1 MGLCV
6 DSPSRVNMRIM
17 NLKLL
22 FLVALSLG
30 CSWVGSV
37 DASVPGGGTFD
48 PFLLALKP
56 SVQMSPLPAWMESPA
71 RIDPEASCIEVGIPP
86 LWRQS
91 VVDMYAVTLVF
102 DDAGDGGPV
111 LEWRSHDRTHTS
123 KISYGLGEVDNP
135 VGLNSRT
142 VLLPQAL
149 TKDGG
154 TLVILY
160 KGKFDSLMSVAIR
173 PCRENAT
180 AVIGSRNAP
189 ALIDEGF
196 QVYEDREVNGIHLTP
211 LSGDLQRGSIV
222 EAELSAPVEL
232 LEDSIEFVAPLDGS
246 VEGGMIKLEALGLD
260 PEAQLLVEVN
270 KKTIGNISFP
280 GFELNDPSL
289 VTDWNGRLIL
299 AGWRKGSLFV
309 PAKYL
314 APGENSIVISLKRS
328 EMETG
333 RKVFLR
339 NSQIHL
345 RFAPRPFT
353 EPNTPDVQPN
363 FDAEVGKEVVGKPDF
378 HLPESA
384 LVPSDPVRQ

>member
-1 MGLCV
+1 
-6 DSPSRVNMRIM
+6 MRIIR
-17 NLKLL
+17 L
-22 FLVALSLG
+22 FIMVALASGCAWGRAFDPSLP
-30 CSWVGSV
+30 
-37 DASVPGGGTFD
+37 AGGTFD

-56 SVQMSPLPAWMESPA
+56 AVQMSPLPAWMESPA
-71 RIDPEASCIEVGIPP
+71 RIDPEGSCIEVGIPP

-91 VVDMYAVTLVF
+91 VVDRYAVTLVF
-102 DDAGDGGPV
+102 DDAGDGGPI
-111 LEWRSHDRTHTS
+111 LEWRSQDRSHTS
-123 KISYGLGEVDNP
+123 TISYGLGEGDNP

-160 KGKFDSLMSVAIR
+160 RGKFDLLMSVAVR
-173 PCRENAT
+173 PCRENVT

-189 ALIDEGF
+189 SLMDEGL
-196 QVYEDREVNGIHLTP
+196 QVYEDREVNGIPLTP
-211 LSGDLQRGSIV
+211 LSGDLHKGTIV
-222 EAELSAPVEL
+222 EAELSAP
-232 LEDSIEFVAPLDGS
+232 LEPLESGIEFVAPLDGP
-246 VEGGMIKLEALGLD
+246 VEGAMLKLETLGLD
-260 PEAQLLVEVN
+260 PEASLLVEVN
-270 KKTIGNISFP
+270 KKPIGIINFP
-280 GFELNDPSL
+280 GFELNDPSI

-309 PAKYL
+309 PAKFL
-314 APGENSIVISLKRS
+314 TAGDNSIVVSLKRS

-353 EPNTPDVQPN
+353 EPLTIDSQSTIDV
-363 FDAEVGKEVVGKPDF
+363 EVGKEVNVQTDF
-378 HLPESA
+378 ELLEDVVLPK
-384 LVPSDPVRQ
+384 VPVAP

>member
-1 MGLCV
+1 
-6 DSPSRVNMRIM
+6 MRIIH
-17 NLKLL
+17 LL
-22 FLVALSLG
+22 IMAALASGCAWGRAFDPSLP
-30 CSWVGSV
+30 
-37 DASVPGGGTFD
+37 AGGTFD

-56 SVQMSPLPAWMESPA
+56 AVQMSPLPAWMESPA
-71 RIDPEASCIEVGIPP
+71 RIDPEGSCIEVGIPP

-91 VVDMYAVTLVF
+91 AVDRYAVTLVF
-102 DDAGDGGPV
+102 DDAGDGGPI
-111 LEWRSHDRTHTS
+111 LEWRSQDRSHTS
-123 KISYGLGEVDNP
+123 TISYGLGEGDNP

-160 KGKFDSLMSVAIR
+160 PGKFDLLMSVAVR
-173 PCRENAT
+173 PCRENTT

-189 ALIDEGF
+189 SLMDEGL
-196 QVYEDREVNGIHLTP
+196 QVYEDREVNGIPLTP
-211 LSGDLQRGSIV
+211 LSGDLHKGTIV
-222 EAELSAPVEL
+222 EAELSAP
-232 LEDSIEFVAPLDGS
+232 LEPLESGIEFVAPLDGP
-246 VEGGMIKLEALGLD
+246 VEGAMLKLETLGLD
-260 PEAQLLVEVN
+260 PEASLLVEVN
-270 KKTIGNISFP
+270 KKPIGSINFP
-280 GFELNDPSL
+280 GFELNDPSI

-309 PAKYL
+309 PARFLL
-314 APGENSIVISLKRS
+314 AGDNSIVVSLKRS

-353 EPNTPDVQPN
+353 EPLTIDSQSTIDV
-363 FDAEVGKEVVGKPDF
+363 EVGKEVNVQTDF
-378 HLPESA
+378 ELPEDVV
-384 LVPSDPVRQ
+384 LPKVPVAP

>member
-1 MGLCV
+1 
-6 DSPSRVNMRIM
+6 MRIIR
-17 NLKLL
+17 L
-22 FLVALSLG
+22 FIMVALASGCAWGRAFDPSLP
-30 CSWVGSV
+30 
-37 DASVPGGGTFD
+37 AGGTFD

-56 SVQMSPLPAWMESPA
+56 AVQMSPLPAWMESPA
-71 RIDPEASCIEVGIPP
+71 RIDPEGSCIEVGIPP

-91 VVDMYAVTLVF
+91 VVDRYAVTLVF
-102 DDAGDGGPV
+102 DDAGDGGPI
-111 LEWRSHDRTHTS
+111 LEWRSQDRSHTS
-123 KISYGLGEVDNP
+123 TISYGLGEGDNP

-160 KGKFDSLMSVAIR
+160 RGKFDLLMSVAVR
-173 PCRENAT
+173 PCRENVT

-189 ALIDEGF
+189 SLMDEGL
-196 QVYEDREVNGIHLTP
+196 QVYEDREVNGIPLTP
-211 LSGDLQRGSIV
+211 LSGDLHKGTIV
-222 EAELSAPVEL
+222 EAELSAP
-232 LEDSIEFVAPLDGS
+232 LEPLESGIEFVAPLDGP
-246 VEGGMIKLEALGLD
+246 VEGAMLKLETLGLD
-260 PEAQLLVEVN
+260 PEASLLVEVN
-270 KKTIGNISFP
+270 KKPIGIINFP
-280 GFELNDPSL
+280 GFELNDPSI

-309 PAKYL
+309 PARFLL
-314 APGENSIVISLKRS
+314 AGDNSIVVSLKRS

-353 EPNTPDVQPN
+353 EPLTIDSQSTIDV
-363 FDAEVGKEVVGKPDF
+363 EVGKEVNVQTDF
-378 HLPESA
+378 ELLEDVVLPK
-384 LVPSDPVRQ
+384 VPVAP

>member
-1 MGLCV
+1 MAIV
-6 DSPSRVNMRIM
+6 TPFVQMRII
-17 NLKLL
+17 NLKVL
-22 FLVALSLG
+22 FLLALALG
-30 CSWVGSV
+30 CSWGYALDTSM
-37 DASVPGGGTFD
+37 PGGGTFD

-71 RIDPEASCIEVGIPP
+71 HIDPEASCIEVVIPP

-91 VVDMYAVTLVF
+91 TVDMYAVTLVF
-102 DDAGDGGPV
+102 DDTGDGGPV
-111 LEWRSHDRTHTS
+111 LEWRSQDRGHSST
-123 KISYGLGEVDNP
+123 ISHGLGEVDKP

-154 TLVILY
+154 TLMILY
-160 KGKFDSLMSVAIR
+160 KGKFDSLMSVAVR

-196 QVYEDREVNGIHLTP
+196 QVYEDREVNGIRMTP
-211 LSGDLQRGSIV
+211 LSGDLQRGTIV
-222 EAELSAPVEL
+222 EAELSAPVEP

-246 VEGGMIKLEALGLD
+246 VEGAMLKLETLGLD
-260 PEAQLLVEVN
+260 PEAHLLVEVN
-270 KKTIGNISFP
+270 KKPIGSMNFP

-299 AGWRKGSLFV
+299 AGWRKGTLFV
-309 PAKYL
+309 PAKFL
-314 APGENSIVISLKRS
+314 APGDNSIVISLKRC

-353 EPNTPDVQPN
+353 EPKTPDVQPL
-363 FDAEVGKEVVGKPDF
+363 FDTEVGQEVNGKPDF
-378 HLPESA
+378 QLPESA
-384 LVPSDPVRQ
+384 MVPAIPVVP

>member
-1 MGLCV
+1 
-6 DSPSRVNMRIM
+6 MRIIR
-17 NLKLL
+17 LHLL
-22 FLVALSLG
+22 IMAALASGCAWGRAFDPSLP
-30 CSWVGSV
+30 
-37 DASVPGGGTFD
+37 AGGTFD

-56 SVQMSPLPAWMESPA
+56 AVQMSPLPAWMESPA
-71 RIDPEASCIEVGIPP
+71 LIDPEGSCIEVGIPP

-91 VVDMYAVTLVF
+91 AVDRYAVTLVF
-102 DDAGDGGPV
+102 DDAGDGGPI
-111 LEWRSHDRTHTS
+111 LEWRSQDRSHTS
-123 KISYGLGEVDNP
+123 TISYGLGEGDNP

-160 KGKFDSLMSVAIR
+160 RGKFDLLMSVAVR

-180 AVIGSRNAP
+180 AVIGARNAP
-189 ALIDEGF
+189 SLMDEGL
-196 QVYEDREVNGIHLTP
+196 QVYEDREVNGIPLTP
-211 LSGDLQRGSIV
+211 LSGDLHKGTIV
-222 EAELSAPVEL
+222 EAELSAP
-232 LEDSIEFVAPLDGS
+232 LEPLESGIEFVVPLDGP
-246 VEGGMIKLEALGLD
+246 VEGAMLKLETLGLD
-260 PEAQLLVEVN
+260 PEASLLVEVN
-270 KKTIGNISFP
+270 KKPIGSINFP
-280 GFELNDPSL
+280 GFELNDPSI

-309 PAKYL
+309 PAKFL
-314 APGENSIVISLKRS
+314 TAGDNSIVVSLKRS

-353 EPNTPDVQPN
+353 EPLTIDSQSPTDV
-363 FDAEVGKEVVGKPDF
+363 EVGKEVNVQADF
-378 HLPESA
+378 ELPEDVV
-384 LVPSDPVRQ
+384 LPKVPVAP